1 MKILHTLLLATVAT
15 LAPAALAHAQHAGH
29 GGHDHAAQPSAKPA
43 AKTSAADTEAA
54 FQRFDANQDGFVTR
68 QELPARHAL
77 LPHFDMSDANRDG
90 KLDLNEFKRG
100 MAML

>member
-1 MKILHTLLLATVAT
+1 MKILHTLLLIAVATVAPAT
-15 LAPAALAHAQHAGH
+15 LAQAQHAGH
-29 GGHDHAAQPSAKPA
+29 AAHDHSAHAAKPA
-43 AKTSAADTEAA
+43 TNAAASDVEAT
-54 FQRFDANQDGFVTR
+54 FKRLDNNNDGALTR

-100 MAML
+100 MSML